1 MLQIPLI
8 AVPSQTLSIVLDGQ
22 SCQIAVYQ
30 KQPITDEYGVAAGL
44 FFDLIIGG
52 VPIINTAR
60 CLDHRNFAGQALSR
74 GPARHG
80 RFCVSI
86 RPRPRAVL
94 TFNGAPP
101 YYTGLGALVFIA
113 VFGGGGFGRVGRCRI
128 IHLQSRT

>member
-1 MLQIPLI
+1 MLQIPLS

-60 CLDHRNFAGQALSR
+60 CLDRTEILQDKRYLVDPLGMGDFMFLDTTATEG
-74 GPARHG
+74 GP
-80 RFCVSI
+80 
-86 RPRPRAVL
+86 P

-101 YYTGLGALVFIA
+101 YYTGLGSQFVLLYLGAADLVA
-113 VFGGGGFGRVGRCRI
+113 SDDVE
-128 IHLQSRT
+128 

>member
-1 MLQIPLI
+1 MLQIPLS

-44 FFDLIIGG
+44 FFDLIVGG

-60 CLDHRNFAGQALSR
+60 CLDRTPILQDKRYLVDPLGMGDFMFLDTLATQG
-74 GPARHG
+74 GP
-80 RFCVSI
+80 
-86 RPRPRAVL
+86 P

-101 YYTGLGALVFIA
+101 YYTGLGAQFVLLYLEEADLVAANDI
-113 VFGGGGFGRVGRCRI
+113 GG
-128 IHLQSRT
+128 

>member
-1 MLQIPLI
+1 MLQIPLS

-44 FFDLIIGG
+44 FFDLIVGG

-60 CLDHRNFAGQALSR
+60 CLDRTPILQDRQYLGVVGEFMFLDTLATQG
-74 GPARHG
+74 GP
-80 RFCVSI
+80 
-86 RPRPRAVL
+86 P

-101 YYTGLGALVFIA
+101 YYAGLGSQFVLLYLEEADLVA
-113 VFGGGGFGRVGRCRI
+113 ANDVGG
-128 IHLQSRT
+128 

>member
-1 MLQIPLI
+1 MLQIPLS

-44 FFDLIIGG
+44 FFDLIVGG

-60 CLDHRNFAGQALSR
+60 CLDRTLILQDRRYLGVVGDFMFLDTTATEG
-74 GPARHG
+74 GP
-80 RFCVSI
+80 
-86 RPRPRAVL
+86 P

-101 YYTGLGALVFIA
+101 FYTGLGAQFVLLYLEA
-113 VFGGGGFGRVGRCRI
+113 ADLAAAGNA
-128 IHLQSRT
+128 L

>member
-1 MLQIPLI
+1 MLQIPLS

-44 FFDLIIGG
+44 FFDLIVGG

-60 CLDHRNFAGQALSR
+60 CLDRTLILQDRRYLGVVGDFMFLDTTATEG
-74 GPARHG
+74 GP
-80 RFCVSI
+80 
-86 RPRPRAVL
+86 P

-101 YYTGLGALVFIA
+101 FYTGLGAQFVLLYLEAADLAAAGNV
-113 VFGGGGFGRVGRCRI
+113 
-128 IHLQSRT
+128 L